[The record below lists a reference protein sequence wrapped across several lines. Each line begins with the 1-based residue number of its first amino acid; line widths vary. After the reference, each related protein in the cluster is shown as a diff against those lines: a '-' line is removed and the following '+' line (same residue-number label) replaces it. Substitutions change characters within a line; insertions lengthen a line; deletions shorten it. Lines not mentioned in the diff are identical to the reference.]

1 MNAIMNNS
9 FFSRFNLTQNQTAK
23 MLWFAVLAVA
33 VLFLANHAFA
43 SGGGTAL
50 TDLNDWIEGELGG
63 SVGMT
68 IALVSFFSGLIA
80 AIATRAFMPIIWGIG
95 IGLVLGIFLQ
105 VVVGAMGV
113 GLPVAAAAAAVL

>member
-9 FFSRFNLTQNQTAK
+9 FFSRFNLSQNSATK

-33 VLFLANHAFA
+33 VLFVANFAVA
-43 SGGGTAL
+43 SGGGSAL

-80 AIATRAFMPIIWGIG
+80 AVATRAFMPIIWGIG

-105 VVVGAMGV
+105 VVVGTMGV
-113 GLPVAAAAAAVL
+113 GLPLVAAAAVL

>member
-1 MNAIMNNS
+1 MIANMSTSLFN
-9 FFSRFNLTQNQTAK
+9 RFNLTQKQTAK

-43 SGGGTAL
+43 SGGGAAL

-80 AIATRAFMPIIWGIG
+80 AVATRAFMPIIWGIG
-95 IGLVLGIFLQ
+95 IGMVLGIFLQ
-105 VVVGAMGV
+105 VVVGTMGV
-113 GLPVAAAAAAVL
+113 GLPLVAVAAVL

>member
-1 MNAIMNNS
+1 MNALMNNT
-9 FFSRFNLTQNQTAK
+9 FFSRFNLTQGQTAK
-23 MLWFAVLAVA
+23 VLWFAVLAVA
-33 VLFLANHAFA
+33 LVFANYALAA
-43 SGGGTAL
+43 GGGTAL

-68 IALVSFFSGLIA
+68 IALVSFFSGMIA

-105 VVVGAMGV
+105 VVVGTMGV
-113 GLPVAAAAAAVL
+113 GLPLVAAAAAI